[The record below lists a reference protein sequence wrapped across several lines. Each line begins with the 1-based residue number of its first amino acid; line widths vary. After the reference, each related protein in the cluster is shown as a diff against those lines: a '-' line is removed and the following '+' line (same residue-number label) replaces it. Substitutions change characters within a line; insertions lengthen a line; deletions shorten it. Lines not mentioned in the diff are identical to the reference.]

1 VVAGAWRDVSPAPG
15 HQEGL
20 QVSWI
25 TSGLSHLSGWV
36 AYIVIAALV
45 FGETAVFLGFVLPGE
60 TAAVLG
66 GVLASRGHL
75 SLGTLVIVVVAA
87 AVTGP
92 IVGYEIGWRMGD
104 RLFAARA
111 MRRVPGGPERAREA
125 LRRRGALAVLLG
137 RFIAFVRAVMPA
149 VAGAVRVPRRT
160 FLLYEVVG
168 GTAWGVG
175 YSLLGYLAGS
185 AYSAVETRVGTGL
198 AVAVAVVLVA
208 AIAVWSV
215 RWRRTAIA
223 RIEAQRDAGPGD
235 AQVRADWNG
244 RAGRN
249 GGADGDADV
258 DRDADVDGDADG
270 DGDADA
276 DGDGRAGAG
285 PEAGAG

>member
-1 VVAGAWRDVSPAPG
+1 
-15 HQEGL
+15 
-20 QVSWI
+20 VSWI

-75 SLGTLVIVVVAA
+75 SLSTLVIVVVAA

-168 GTAWGVG
+168 GAAWGVG

-208 AIAVWSV
+208 GIAVWSV
-215 RWRRTAIA
+215 RWRRTAVA

-235 AQVRADWNG
+235 AQRRADRNG
-244 RAGRN
+244 R
-249 GGADGDADV
+249 
-258 DRDADVDGDADG
+258 ADG
-270 DGDADA
+270 DGDADGAGNA
-276 DGDGRAGAG
+276 DGDGDADGAG
-285 PEAGAG
+285 DADRPGRTEGNGGAAGRRGPGPAGDRGS